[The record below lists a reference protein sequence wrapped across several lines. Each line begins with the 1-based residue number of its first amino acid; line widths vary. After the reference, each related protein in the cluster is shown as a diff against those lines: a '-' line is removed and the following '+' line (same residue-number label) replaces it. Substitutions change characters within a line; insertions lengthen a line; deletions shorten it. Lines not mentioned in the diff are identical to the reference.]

1 MDGHPL
7 REDIGRGRRPAADDV
22 MQTARELAA
31 ALASA
36 HVKGI
41 THRDLKPENV
51 MRAKDGRLKILDFG
65 LALIEENRRVRCS
78 PPQERT
84 GRPRTRAPRMTGP
97 GALRARPPTWRQN
110 SSTD

>member
-1 MDGHPL
+1 
-7 REDIGRGRRPAADDV
+7 
-22 MQTARELAA
+22 MQTARDLAA

-65 LALIEENRRVRCS
+65 LALIEEIVGSDTPAAGEDRDTPGS
-78 PPQERT
+78 A
-84 GRPRTRAPRMTGP
+84 AP
-97 GALRARPPTWRQN
+97 A
-110 SSTD
+110 

>member
-1 MDGHPL
+1 
-7 REDIGRGRRPAADDV
+7 

-36 HVKGI
+36 HEKGI

-65 LALIEENRRVRCS
+65 LALIEENVGS
-78 PPQERT
+78 DTPAAGGSDT
-84 GRPRTRAPRMTGP
+84 P
-97 GALRARPPTWRQN
+97 GRARPA
-110 SSTD
+110 